1 MTAPRHL
8 LGTLL
13 VLLTVVIIIPGD
25 DQGVT
30 ILPAVVEGAAPEYP
44 LAESMIHQAT
54 SLALRYVGIYVWS
67 GRSQHKPQTASYTHQ
82 NIRSNE
88 HNILQQS
95 RPISG
100 RCSPQ

>member
-13 VLLTVVIIIPGD
+13 VLLAVVIIIPGD

-67 GRSQHKPQTASYTHQ
+67 GRSQHKPQTAS
-82 NIRSNE
+82 
-88 HNILQQS
+88 
-95 RPISG
+95 
-100 RCSPQ
+100 